1 MWKAVD
7 KREDQTISMDSL
19 ILLVKF
25 VLKNNV
31 FEHNMRRF
39 NQLQGRAIGAKFAP
53 MYAILFMSYL
63 EDKNLN
69 SFV

>member
-7 KREDQTISMDSL
+7 KREDQTILMDSL

-39 NQLQGRAIGAKFAP
+39 NQL
-53 MYAILFMSYL
+53 
-63 EDKNLN
+63 
-69 SFV
+69 